1 MKGYKFV
8 KLTELIEASRYLLSR
23 MRQQCIKGEAN
34 GSSGNDFTVNLAIV
48 VIVVFFALA
57 MVGGEDK

>member
-1 MKGYKFV
+1 M
-8 KLTELIEASRYLLSR
+8 EAVV
-23 MRQQCIKGEAN
+23 
-34 GSSGNDFTVNLAIV
+34 NDFTVNLAIV